1 MAADVLEVIEPGA
14 LSTIQDGG
22 RAATGLGVPPG
33 GACDMTAW
41 RALEALVGGAA
52 TVEMTLLGATFAVRE
67 TCVIGVTGADF
78 QGQVVEEG
86 RPVRPGTTVLVHT
99 GTTLRFGGGLDG
111 ARAYLSLA
119 GGIDVPE
126 VLGSRSTCLAG
137 GFGGI
142 DGRPLR
148 VGDVLRAIDP
158 GRLDLAGREHRGPV
172 SGALPAPGVSVLRV
186 VLGPHISHV
195 GSPVLDALLGTE
207 WRVDPRSDRMGL
219 RLEGVRI
226 PEAGPM
232 AGRETGELLSL
243 PMVQGAV
250 QLPPGGAP
258 MVLLA
263 DHQTVGGYPV
273 PLVVASVDLP
283 RLAQLR
289 PADRLRFEGIT
300 HDDAFRLC
308 MAEREASRHA
318 AARFGRALTEG
329 PA

>member
-1 MAADVLEVIEPGA
+1 MGGPAA
-14 LSTIQDGG
+14 
-22 RAATGLGVPPG
+22 
-33 GACDMTAW
+33 
-41 RALEALVGGAA
+41 
-52 TVEMTLLGATFAVRE
+52 VEMTLLGGTFAVRA
-67 TCVIGVTGADF
+67 TCVIGLTGADF
-78 QGQVVEEG
+78 QGEIPEEG
-86 RPVRPGTTVLVHT
+86 RPVRPGTTVLVHG
-99 GTTLRFGGGLDG
+99 GTTLRFGEGRDG

-142 DGRPLR
+142 EGRPLR
-148 VGDVLRAIDP
+148 AGDVLRGIHP
-158 GRLDLAGREHRGPV
+158 GWLDLAGRHHPGPL
-172 SGALPAPGVSVLRV
+172 SGELPAPGVSVVRV
-186 VLGPHISHV
+186 VLGPHVSHV
-195 GSPVLDALLGTE
+195 GSPILDALLGTE
-207 WRVDPRSDRMGL
+207 WTLDPRSDRMGL
-219 RLEGVRI
+219 RLEGAAVPDVKR
-226 PEAGPM
+226 
-232 AGRETGELLSL
+232 GELLSL

-289 PADRLRFEGIT
+289 PGDRLRFEGIT
-300 HDDAFRLC
+300 HDDAFRLVV
-308 MAEREASRHA
+308 AEREVWRDA
-318 AARFGRALTEG
+318 ATRFERSLAEV